1 MAESKNN
8 IYIDKENTRLERM
21 AKESFGEMR
30 DATKE
35 ELESVDRYIKSISKP
50 TGIDFFSHR
59 ERILNTFAAHKEHKI
74 EYGSKSDTIMRFA
87 QRTKY
92 NIDVVRKERKFR
104 QLFDR

>member
-1 MAESKNN
+1 MAESN
-8 IYIDKENTRLERM
+8 
-21 AKESFGEMR
+21 
-30 DATKE
+30 
-35 ELESVDRYIKSISKP
+35 
-50 TGIDFFSHR
+50 R

>member
-1 MAESKNN
+1 MSESK
-8 IYIDKENTRLERM
+8 
-21 AKESFGEMR
+21 
-30 DATKE
+30 
-35 ELESVDRYIKSISKP
+35 
-50 TGIDFFSHR
+50 R